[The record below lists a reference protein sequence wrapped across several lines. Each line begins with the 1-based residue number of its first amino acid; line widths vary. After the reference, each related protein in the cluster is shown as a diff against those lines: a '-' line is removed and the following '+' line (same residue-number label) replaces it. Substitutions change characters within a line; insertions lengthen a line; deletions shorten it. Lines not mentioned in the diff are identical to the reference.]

1 MISLTATQLPRFMA
15 CNGSINLPKL
25 VQFDRDDAERQDGN
39 ATHWLIEQVYSG
51 QFQPEE
57 LVDRKSPDGVYITP
71 EMVEHTFEF
80 LSDRRGL
87 VEHDTSFGGLGYEIK
102 GRADRVIFDKG
113 ILEVHDFK
121 YGCRLVEVEENWTLI
136 AHAIGYALQLVQLS
150 GIDLFKDIR
159 AVVFKIYQPRPFHPN
174 GKVREW
180 SISAYELNE
189 YHKQLNAVMSNP
201 SECVTTGTHCK
212 NCPSL
217 AVCSGHNK
225 ATMNSIDVS
234 EIPFDC
240 EISDKDLPVMLTELE
255 RAKKTIE
262 TALKAYEDLAMH
274 RISQGKLISGY
285 GLERGLSNRHW
296 NKDVTPEFIKLLT
309 GREDLTK
316 VELVTPTQAIKKG
329 LPEDVVNSLS
339 ARSETGLKLC
349 KVDVNKKAEKVF
361 GDWIKEN
368 GYVLQD

>member
-1 MISLTATQLPRFMA
+1 
-15 CNGSINLPKL
+15 
-25 VQFDRDDAERQDGN
+25 
-39 ATHWLIEQVYSG
+39 LIEQVYSG

-57 LVDRKSPDGVYITP
+57 LVDRKSPVGVYITP
-71 EMVEHTFEF
+71 EMVEHTNEF
-80 LSDRRGL
+80 LSDRRGV
-87 VEHDTSFGGLGYEIK
+87 VEHDTSFAGHGYEIK
-102 GRADRVIFDKG
+102 GRADRVIFDNG

-121 YGCRLVEVEENWTLI
+121 YGWRLVEVEENWTLI
-136 AHAIGYALQLVQLS
+136 AHAIGYALQLVH
-150 GIDLFKDIR
+150 GAGVDLFKDIR

-180 SISAYELNE
+180 SISSYELNE
-189 YHKQLNAVMSNP
+189 YHKQLNDIMNKP
-201 SECVTTGTHCK
+201 SDYVSTGANCK

-217 AVCSGHNK
+217 GVCSAHNK

-234 EIPFDC
+234 ELPFHS
-240 EISDKDLPVMLTELE
+240 EITDADLSVMLTELK

-262 TALKAYEDLAMH
+262 TALKAYEDIAMH
-274 RISQGKLISGY
+274 RISQGQIVAGY

-296 NKDVTPEFIKLLT
+296 NKNVTPEFIKLLT

-316 VELVTPTQAIKKG
+316 VELITPTQAVKKG
-329 LPEDVVNSLS
+329 VPEDVVNSLS
-339 ARSETGLKLC
+339 ARTETGLKLC
-349 KVDVNKKAEKVF
+349 EVDVNKKVEKVF